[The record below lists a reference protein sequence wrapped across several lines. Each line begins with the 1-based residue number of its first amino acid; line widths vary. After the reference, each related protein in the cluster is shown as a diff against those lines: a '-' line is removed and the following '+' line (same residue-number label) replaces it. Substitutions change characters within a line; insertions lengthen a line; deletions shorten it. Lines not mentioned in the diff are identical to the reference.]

1 MSWICGPCIHTIR
14 PITSTLRLRGSVWHQ
29 EKSWQGHFDYCIVT
43 TLKGRYCRFS
53 SNNASRSVTV
63 DRHGRET
70 MPCRHT
76 HIQTMMRSNTN
87 RWEVCVDESRRGKK
101 RLEGSLIL
109 KPKRRNTQCGVAA
122 CPSPGAGAPKVLHRH
137 KLWFISAQRLLHTPA
152 FKWKPLFRHL
162 TVLWLSLTYRSHH
175 IKITKYVTFCTNLLF
190 TCLRL
195 LETQYNWPTLQ
206 WLLRQAHHNIK
217 SPLNSKL
224 KSQLL

>member
-1 MSWICGPCIHTIR
+1 MWAVHSYHSANHGYPQ
-14 PITSTLRLRGSVWHQ
+14 ITGVGLAPREELTGTFRLLHCHNI
-29 EKSWQGHFDYCIVT
+29 KS
-43 TLKGRYCRFS
+43 YCRFS

-122 CPSPGAGAPKVLHRH
+122 CPSPGAGAPEVLHRH

-152 FKWKPLFRHL
+152 FKWKPLFQHL

-195 LETQYNWPTLQ
+195 LETQ
-206 WLLRQAHHNIK
+206 
-217 SPLNSKL
+217 
-224 KSQLL
+224 